1 MRYCSSGN
9 SICSSPERKARP
21 EPRKRQPASID
32 EATGSN
38 FLVETIDLPPGMER
52 TILIWYTPAASSS
65 PEALFSEN
73 VDGVDL
79 KGSRLTKQTFRVSF
93 RCFQVQGAWQQ
104 TQSRIYDRTLGK
116 SIHIRARTCT
126 SIVTLSPSILHL
138 GDCNIG
144 ELKSSSC
151 MLTNHSELPTVVKP
165 LVTSKVISTV
175 PNDEMTLGPKQ
186 STELKIE
193 IIPRKTNPNYSRL
206 ISILNLKNRTNIPQI
221 CVRSSNMDAHHVIY
235 HSLFYKLLTQSRSAF
250 LNFDHIA
257 LNSVGIQVFDLEN
270 ITNAP
275 LHLSLQSSDPSKVR
289 LYCFK
294 TPFGDVGPKAAKIDE
309 RQKRPSVTQ
318 LSLQPFGGKQNGAS
332 GVHGRHPSKVIR
344 RRRSFGSLSELE
356 NTASSS
362 LKRNMSTALRGY
374 LSKKSAASNAS
385 IATGG
390 GATTSAGVMPSSS
403 PLDPAKLRAEQVLS
417 NSLVPTSSSSSHY
430 PLAKSPSVRHFESV
444 SHEISAGQSGMGL
457 GFSSVKQPVAE
468 ELAALLNIFEQSRME
483 CDQYCHSTIP
493 SPEKEQ
499 EIVGMVRERM
509 RKLQSLLADKK
520 LLPLTN
526 SKDRNIRIPAKSQQR
541 VVAIFS
547 PSAVF
552 APSSETGG
560 KMRIEKQKILITLP
574 PGGNKKAVADAARFD
589 QTKSTWVTSKHPFDS
604 RPSVRELLLKS
615 RVCRSVMNVN
625 QKNINFGRIT
635 TSSKSSKRLVV
646 QNMSPIPLVYSVEK
660 TGSISSGFLEI
671 KEGEVG
677 VVKAFGTKEIC
688 FEFQPTLAGPFEE
701 KLRIVNVQDVENSIS
716 VTIKAKVVKRETFKL
731 LQSGAFVCLISQS
744 GLCGI
749 VWIRARCLTLHLR
762 VDICCRSSSVA
773 GQVPRRREE
782 RRDQDRRPKH
792 ESQEAGVRDSARSR
806 VLEPEPEADIPLLDR
821 RDAIGDHHAGAG
833 EEA

>member
-1 MRYCSSGN
+1 MLVCSIGFSWSNKTHWDCSSGN
-9 SICSSPERKARP
+9 SICSSPERKPRSDA
-21 EPRKRQPASID
+21 RKRLTTSID
-32 EATGSN
+32 ETTGSN
-38 FLVETIDLPPGMER
+38 FLVETIDLPPGSER
-52 TILIWYTPAASSS
+52 TILIWYTPASNTPS
-65 PEALFSEN
+65 EALLSESM
-73 VDGVDL
+73 DGVDL

-93 RCFQVQGAWQQ
+93 RCFQIQGAWQQ
-104 TQSRIYDRTLGK
+104 AQSRVYDRTLGK

-126 SIVTLSPSILHL
+126 SIVTVTPSILHL

-206 ISILNLKNRTNIPQI
+206 ISIMNLKNRVNIPQI

-235 HSLFYKLLTQSRSAF
+235 HSLFYKLLTQSKSAF

-275 LHLSLQSSDPSKVR
+275 LHLNLQSSDPSKVR

-294 TPFGDVGPKAAKIDE
+294 I
-309 RQKRPSVTQ
+309 S
-318 LSLQPFGGKQNGAS
+318 FGGHGSKAGAARHGQVQKQSSLTQAAAQSQVGAKHAGTS
-332 GVHGRHPSKVIR
+332 AGGAPSTHTRHAGRVIR
-344 RRRSFGSLSELE
+344 RRRSFGSLSELG
-356 NTASSS
+356 NPAPGS
-362 LKRNMSTALRGY
+362 KRNMSTVLRGY
-374 LSKKSAASNAS
+374 LSKKLSTVNATPGAHHPGGSATSAATMVAAPSPLEPAKQRLEQLVSNSHFQASAPATPSHQAAGSHEAVTMAGSSS
-385 IATGG
+385 IATGVL
-390 GATTSAGVMPSSS
+390 T
-403 PLDPAKLRAEQVLS
+403 PA
-417 NSLVPTSSSSSHY
+417 
-430 PLAKSPSVRHFESV
+430 
-444 SHEISAGQSGMGL
+444 
-457 GFSSVKQPVAE
+457 KQPVAE
-468 ELAALLNIFEQSRME
+468 ELAALLHIFEKSRLE
-483 CDQYCHSTIP
+483 CERYCHSTIP

-499 EIVGMVRERM
+499 EIVSLVRERM

-520 LLPLTN
+520 LMPLTN
-526 SKDRNIRIPAKSQQR
+526 SKERNIRIPAKSQQR

-547 PSAVF
+547 PSADF
-552 APSSETGG
+552 APPGETGG
-560 KMRIEKQKILITLP
+560 KMRVEKQKIFITLP

-604 RPSVRELLLKS
+604 RPSVRELLLKG

-625 QKNINFGRIT
+625 QKNINFGRIA
-635 TSSKSSKRLVV
+635 TSSKSTKKLVV

-716 VTIKAKVVKRETFKL
+716 VTIKAKIVKRETFKL
-731 LQSGAFVCLISQS
+731 LQSGEFVRCCAVYLI
-744 GLCGI
+744 
-749 VWIRARCLTLHLR
+749 
-762 VDICCRSSSVA
+762 
-773 GQVPRRREE
+773 
-782 RRDQDRRPKH
+782 
-792 ESQEAGVRDSARSR
+792 
-806 VLEPEPEADIPLLDR
+806 LL
-821 RDAIGDHHAGAG
+821 
-833 EEA
+833 

>member
-1 MRYCSSGN
+1 M
-9 SICSSPERKARP
+9 
-21 EPRKRQPASID
+21 
-32 EATGSN
+32 
-38 FLVETIDLPPGMER
+38 PPGVER
-52 TILIWYTPAASSS
+52 TILIWYTPATLAASESV
-65 PEALFSEN
+65 FSEHI
-73 VDGVDL
+73 DGVDL
-79 KGSRLTKQTFRVSF
+79 KAARLTKQTFRVSF
-93 RCFQVQGAWQQ
+93 RCFQIQGAWQQ
-104 TQSRIYDRTLGK
+104 AQSRVYDRTLGK

-126 SIVTLSPSILHL
+126 SIVTVSPSILHL

-165 LVTSKVISTV
+165 LVTSKVISTA

-206 ISILNLKNRTNIPQI
+206 ISVLNLKNRTNVPQI

-235 HSLFYKLLTQSRSAF
+235 HSLFYKLVTQSRSAF

-275 LHLSLQSSDPSKVR
+275 LHLSLQSSDPTKVR

-294 TPFGDVGPKAAKIDE
+294 TTPFGVGKSEDKHAAAGNSSHALPLTSQATTGASDKHATPAFATAAAAAHG
-309 RQKRPSVTQ
+309 RPS
-318 LSLQPFGGKQNGAS
+318 G
-332 GVHGRHPSKVIR
+332 KVIR
-344 RRRSFGSLSELE
+344 RRRSFGSLSEIAS
-356 NTASSS
+356 ASSTS
-362 LKRNMSTALRGY
+362 SSASKRNMSSVLRGY
-374 LSKKSAASNAS
+374 LSKKSAAQNALHA
-385 IATGG
+385 ATG
-390 GATTSAGVMPSSS
+390 SSS
-403 PLDPAKLRAEQVLS
+403 SAFALTAGASSSSQSLLEPAKQRFEQLA
-417 NSLVPTSSSSSHY
+417 SSSSHA
-430 PLAKSPSVRHFESV
+430 LATGPATPHYHSSSLDSTSNH
-444 SHEISAGQSGMGL
+444 GL
-457 GFSSVKQPVAE
+457 ASTKQPVAE
-468 ELAALLNIFEQSRME
+468 ELAALLHMFEKSRAE
-483 CDQYCHSTIP
+483 CERYCHSTMP
-493 SPEKEQ
+493 SPELEQ

-520 LLPLTN
+520 LLPLAPN
-526 SKDRNIRIPAKSQQR
+526 KDRNLRIPAKSQQR

-547 PSAVF
+547 PSADFVSP
-552 APSSETGG
+552 AAASSSSEPSA
-560 KMRIEKQKILITLP
+560 KMRVEKQKIFITLP
-574 PGGNKKAVADAARFD
+574 AGGNKKAVADAARFD
-589 QTKSTWVTSKHPFDS
+589 QIQSTWVTSKHPFDS

-625 QKNINFGRIT
+625 QKNINFGRIA

-671 KEGEVG
+671 KEGDVG

-731 LQSGAFVCLISQS
+731 LQSGASVCCSRLVQH
-744 GLCGI
+744 CG
-749 VWIRARCLTLHLR
+749 AHT
-762 VDICCRSSSVA
+762 VA
-773 GQVPRRREE
+773 LSLSIAV
-782 RRDQDRRPKH
+782 
-792 ESQEAGVRDSARSR
+792 
-806 VLEPEPEADIPLLDR
+806 
-821 RDAIGDHHAGAG
+821 
-833 EEA
+833 

>member
-1 MRYCSSGN
+1 MFSRSNDCFCDFISSGN
-9 SICSSPERKARP
+9 SICSSPERKPRYDA
-21 EPRKRQPASID
+21 RKRLTASID

-38 FLVETIDLPPGMER
+38 FLVETIDLPPGGER
-52 TILIWYTPAASSS
+52 TILIWYTPASNTSS
-65 PEALFSEN
+65 ETQFGDN
-73 VDGVDL
+73 IDGVDL

-93 RCFQVQGAWQQ
+93 RCFQIQGAWQQ
-104 TQSRIYDRTLGK
+104 AQSRVYDRTLGK

-126 SIVTLSPSILHL
+126 SIVTVTPSILHL

-151 MLTNHSELPTVVKP
+151 ILTNHSELPTVVKP

-175 PNDEMTLGPKQ
+175 PNDEMMLGPKQ

-206 ISILNLKNRTNIPQI
+206 ISIMNLKNRVNNPQI

-235 HSLFYKLLTQSRSAF
+235 HSLFYKLLTQSKSAF

-275 LHLSLQSSDPSKVR
+275 LHLNLQSSDPSKVR

-294 TPFGDVGPKAAKIDE
+294 VSFGDHGPKAVTVRHDQIQKQTSLMQVAAPSQGGAKHAG
-309 RQKRPSVTQ
+309 TM
-318 LSLQPFGGKQNGAS
+318 GGAS
-332 GVHGRHPSKVIR
+332 TTHARQTGRVIR
-344 RRRSFGSLSELE
+344 RRRSFGSLSELG
-356 NTASSS
+356 NPAPSS
-362 LKRNMSTALRGY
+362 KRNMSTVLRGY
-374 LSKKSAASNAS
+374 LSKKLSTVNSSLGANYPGGSATAAV
-385 IATGG
+385 AL
-390 GATTSAGVMPSSS
+390 APSPS
-403 PLDPAKLRAEQVLS
+403 PLEPAKQRFEQLVSQNHFQASAPGTPHYQPAGHDAVSTAGS
-417 NSLVPTSSSSSHY
+417 NSLVTGTLTP
-430 PLAKSPSVRHFESV
+430 A
-444 SHEISAGQSGMGL
+444 
-457 GFSSVKQPVAE
+457 KQPVAE
-468 ELAALLNIFEQSRME
+468 ELAALLQIFEKSRLE
-483 CDQYCHSTIP
+483 CERYCHSTIP

-499 EIVGMVRERM
+499 EIVGLVRERI
-509 RKLQSLLADKK
+509 RKLQLLLADKK
-520 LLPLTN
+520 LMPLTN
-526 SKDRNIRIPAKSQQR
+526 SRDRNIRIPAKSQQR
-541 VVAIFS
+541 IVAIFS
-547 PSAVF
+547 PSTDF
-552 APSSETGG
+552 APPGETGG
-560 KMRIEKQKILITLP
+560 KMRAEKQKIFITLP

-604 RPSVRELLLKS
+604 RSSVRELLLKG

-625 QKNINFGRIT
+625 QKNINFGRIA

-716 VTIKAKVVKRETFKL
+716 VTIKAKIVKRETFKL
-731 LQSGAFVCLISQS
+731 LQSGEFVSAM
-744 GLCGI
+744 LCI
-749 VWIRARCLTLHLR
+749 
-762 VDICCRSSSVA
+762 
-773 GQVPRRREE
+773 
-782 RRDQDRRPKH
+782 
-792 ESQEAGVRDSARSR
+792 
-806 VLEPEPEADIPLLDR
+806 
-821 RDAIGDHHAGAG
+821 
-833 EEA
+833 

>member
-1 MRYCSSGN
+1 
-9 SICSSPERKARP
+9 
-21 EPRKRQPASID
+21 
-32 EATGSN
+32 
-38 FLVETIDLPPGMER
+38 MER
-52 TILIWYTPAASSS
+52 TILIWYTPAATSSS
-65 PEALFSEN
+65 ESLSFSEH

-104 TQSRIYDRTLGK
+104 AQSRVYDRTLGK

-126 SIVTLSPSILHL
+126 SIVTLTPSILHL

-206 ISILNLKNRTNIPQI
+206 ISILNLKNRSNVPQI

-250 LNFDHIA
+250 LNFDHIT
-257 LNSVGIQVFDLEN
+257 LNAVGIQVFDLEN

-275 LHLSLQSSDPSKVR
+275 LQLSLQSSDPSKVR

-294 TPFGDVGPKAAKIDE
+294 TASFSDGVGSNAAAAVGKRDDS
-309 RQKRPSVTQ
+309 QKRVSAAQ
-318 LSLQPFGGKQNGAS
+318 LSLQPFSSKQTGGAS
-332 GVHGRHPSKVIR
+332 GVHGRPVSKVIR

-356 NTASSS
+356 HAASSS
-362 LKRNMSTALRGY
+362 TKRTMSTALRGY
-374 LSKKSAASNAS
+374 LSKKAAGANAALAS
-385 IATGG
+385 HHHASSGG
-390 GATTSAGVMPSSS
+390 GGSVLTGVAPSLSPLEATKLRVDQVLNSSS
-403 PLDPAKLRAEQVLS
+403 TTLQ
-417 NSLVPTSSSSSHY
+417 
-430 PLAKSPSVRHFESV
+430 LASSPSVRHFQSV
-444 SHEISAGQSGMGL
+444 SHAISAAAGGQSGVGL
-457 GFSSVKQPVAE
+457 GYSSTKHPVAE
-468 ELAALLNIFEQSRME
+468 ELAALLNLFDKSRTE
-483 CDQYCHSTIP
+483 CDQYCHSTVP

-499 EIVGMVRERM
+499 EIVGLVRERM

-520 LLPLTN
+520 LLPLTSN
-526 SKDRNIRIPAKSQQR
+526 KDRTVRIPAKSQQR
-541 VVAIFS
+541 VVVIFS
-547 PSAVF
+547 PSADYG
-552 APSSETGG
+552 APSETSG
-560 KMRIEKQKILITLP
+560 KMRIEKQKIFITLP
-574 PGGNKKAVADAARFD
+574 AGGNKKAVADAARFD
-589 QTKSTWVTSKHPFDS
+589 QSKSTWVTSKHPFDS

-677 VVKAFGTKEIC
+677 VVKAFGTNEIC

-731 LQSGAFVCLISQS
+731 LQSGASCVLCLVE
-744 GLCGI
+744 LCGD
-749 VWIRARCLTLHLR
+749 R
-762 VDICCRSSSVA
+762 VR
-773 GQVPRRREE
+773 
-782 RRDQDRRPKH
+782 
-792 ESQEAGVRDSARSR
+792 
-806 VLEPEPEADIPLLDR
+806 
-821 RDAIGDHHAGAG
+821 
-833 EEA
+833 